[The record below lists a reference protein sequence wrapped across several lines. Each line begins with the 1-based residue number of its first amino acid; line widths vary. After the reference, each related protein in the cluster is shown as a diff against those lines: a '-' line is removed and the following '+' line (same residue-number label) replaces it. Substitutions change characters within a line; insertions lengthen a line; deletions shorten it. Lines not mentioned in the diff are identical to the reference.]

1 MLGVRAIMHYR
12 LKEGS
17 GGNDASFS
25 TICMMLPH
33 LAIVALSFVLEKVE
47 TRGTPKCKNIELRQ
61 PQKIKGVFL
70 TTPALSFKH
79 LTL

>member
-1 MLGVRAIMHYR
+1 MHYR

-47 TRGTPKCKNIELRQ
+47 TRGTPKSCKNIELRQ

-70 TTPALSFKH
+70 KH